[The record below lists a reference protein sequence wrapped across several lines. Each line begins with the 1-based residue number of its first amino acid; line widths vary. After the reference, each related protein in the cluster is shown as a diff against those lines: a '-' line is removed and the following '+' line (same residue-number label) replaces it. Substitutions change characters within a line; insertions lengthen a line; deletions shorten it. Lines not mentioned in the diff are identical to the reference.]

1 MIKSNGE
8 AIKMD
13 YKADILL
20 HPVRMKIVRTLMGHS
35 KEGLTPLEMAK
46 IIQDVSQ
53 ATLYRHIQK
62 LADANII
69 RVLREEKV
77 RAVTEKY
84 YIVNMEETN
93 LDSEEWESYSAD
105 DKLRYY
111 SYYQL
116 SLFSQYQT
124 YLNRIEKENTNDL
137 STLSVIDLN
146 LDDPTFKEFQN
157 ELNDLMMKYYKK
169 SHNNSKKEAA
179 MRTLGITIIP

>member
-1 MIKSNGE
+1 MIKNNEE

-13 YKADILL
+13 HKADILL
-20 HPVRMKIVRTLMGHS
+20 HPVRMKIVRALMGHS

-69 RVLREEKV
+69 HVLKEEKV
-77 RAVTEKY
+77 RAVTEKH
-84 YIVNMEETN
+84 YIVNMEETSLN
-93 LDSEEWESYSAD
+93 LEEWETYSVD
-105 DKLRYY
+105 DKLTYY

-116 SLFSQYQT
+116 SLYSQYQT

-137 STLSVIDLN
+137 STLSVIDLK
-146 LDDPTFKEFQN
+146 LDDPTFRKFQN
-157 ELNDLMMKYYKK
+157 ELNDLMKKYYKK
-169 SHNNSKKEAA
+169 SHENTKKEAT
-179 MRTLGITIIP
+179 MRTLGITMIP

>member
-20 HPVRMKIVRTLMGHS
+20 HSVRMKIVRTLMRHS
-35 KEGLTPLEMAK
+35 KEGLKPLEMEK
-46 IIQDVSQ
+46 IIQEVTL

-62 LADANII
+62 PADVHII
-69 RVLREEKV
+69 RVLRVEKV
-77 RAVTEKY
+77 RTVTEKH

-124 YLNRIEKENTNDL
+124 YLNRIEKENTKNLSNLSVNDL
-137 STLSVIDLN
+137 NIDYS
-146 LDDPTFKEFQN
+146 TFKEFQN
-157 ELNDLMMKYYKK
+157 ELNNLMMKYYKK
-169 SHNNSKKEAA
+169 
-179 MRTLGITIIP
+179 

>member
-1 MIKSNGE
+1 IKIN
-8 AIKMD
+8 

-20 HPVRMKIVRTLMGHS
+20 HPFRMKIDRTLMGHS

-69 RVLREEKV
+69 RVLRVEKV
-77 RAVTEKY
+77 RAVTEKH

-93 LDSEEWESYSAD
+93 LNPAEWETYSKD

-116 SLFSQYQT
+116 YLFSHFQT
-124 YLNRIEKENTNDL
+124 YLNSIEKEYIDVL
-137 STLSVIDLN
+137 KTLSLIYLK
-146 LDDPTFKEFQN
+146 L
-157 ELNDLMMKYYKK
+157 
-169 SHNNSKKEAA
+169 S
-179 MRTLGITIIP
+179 IT